1 MATDQKPCVRL
12 IIMGPPGAGKG
23 TQAANIIEH
32 FSVKHMATGDMLRAM
47 VASGSEL
54 GKQCKDIMDKGEF
67 VSDELAVSI
76 IEDNLVKLDKGEG
89 FMLDGFPRTTK
100 QAELL
105 AEVLAKIN
113 SKIDSVIELHLD
125 DAVLVKR
132 ITGRLLHKASGR
144 TYHEVF
150 KPPKVPMVDDVTG
163 EPLIKRSDDTEETM
177 VKRLAAFHAQT
188 KPVIEYYKNQGLY
201 TPIDGDREEG
211 AVFKDILAL
220 LGPLGKL

>member
-1 MATDQKPCVRL
+1 MATDQKPCIRL

-23 TQAANIIEH
+23 TQAENVKKH
-32 FSVKHMATGDMLRAM
+32 FSVRHLATGDMLRSM
-47 VASGSEL
+47 ITSGHEL
-54 GKQCKDIMDKGEF
+54 GKQCKDIMDKGEL
-67 VSDELAVSI
+67 VSDELVVSI
-76 IEDNLVKLDKGEG
+76 IEENLVKLDKGEG
-89 FMLDGFPRTTK
+89 FMLDGFPRTLK

-105 AEVLAKIN
+105 GELLTRIN
-113 SKIDSVIELHLD
+113 SKIDLVFELHLD

-132 ITGRLLHKASGR
+132 VTGRLLHKASGR

-150 KPPKVPMVDDVTG
+150 KPPKVPMADDITG

-177 VKRLAAFHAQT
+177 VTRLEAFHTQT

-201 TPIDGDREEG
+201 TAIEGDKDEG

>member
-23 TQAANIIEH
+23 TQAANILEH
-32 FSVKHMATGDMLRAM
+32 FSVRHLATGDMLRAM
-47 VASGSEL
+47 ITSGHEL
-54 GKQCKDIMDKGEF
+54 GKQCKDIMDKGGL
-67 VSDELAVSI
+67 VGDELVVSI
-76 IEDNLVKLDKGEG
+76 IEENLVKLAKGEG
-89 FMLDGFPRTTK
+89 FMLDGFPRTIK

-105 AEVLAKIN
+105 AEVLTKIN

-125 DAVLVKR
+125 DVVLVKR
-132 ITGRLLHKASGR
+132 VTGRLLHKASGR

-177 VKRLAAFHAQT
+177 LTRLEAFHTQT

-201 TPIDGDREEG
+201 TSIDGDRDEA
-211 AVFKDILAL
+211 AVFKDLLGL